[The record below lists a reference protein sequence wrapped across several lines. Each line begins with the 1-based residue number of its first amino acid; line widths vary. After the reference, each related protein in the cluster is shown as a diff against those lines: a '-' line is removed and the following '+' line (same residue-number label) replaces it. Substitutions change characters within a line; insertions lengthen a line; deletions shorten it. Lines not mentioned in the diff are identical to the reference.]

1 MRVASIALS
10 DRVSAFDTPWAWLA
24 LAWGS
29 AFIAASELECGR
41 DATA

>member
-24 LAWGS
+24 LAWGIG
-29 AFIAASELECGR
+29 FIAATELECGKA
-41 DATA
+41 ATA